1 MVNPAVVNQVAI
13 SYVKVRRGTSIQGV
27 EMEETLNKRWP
38 ALFESD
44 TLLPLLPRQYFDAIR
59 RRHRFEGDKRLVLK
73 LLEDGVDCFMKF
85 IDSSTDRGRR
95 LFRDAEDWINLEDQR

>member
-1 MVNPAVVNQVAI
+1 
-13 SYVKVRRGTSIQGV
+13 
-27 EMEETLNKRWP
+27 MEETLNKRWP